1 MSVSDDMLHEVVSF
15 KEVIDIIPLEM
26 GDEGEEIRQPAPYV
40 TGALFFMTVLV
51 QLYLLVLGP
60 SEALAFYETYS
71 LVPVNLFHGVHVDS
85 LVTYMFLHGNLIHLI
100 VNGVALYGAGSI
112 VERDIGHAR
121 YLMVF
126 LSSGI
131 SAGLIHCF
139 MNPSSSI
146 PLVGSSGAIFG
157 IIAILFLLMPFKITF
172 ALVVPLPSVVV
183 GLMLSA
189 VELSAFWMATD
200 VGIAHDAHL
209 VGFITGGA
217 CAFLIDRKRA
227 LKGLF
232 IAIVFLAVIYYLG
245 AYFNLIPAT
254 SIALR

>member
-1 MSVSDDMLHEVVSF
+1 
-15 KEVIDIIPLEM
+15 VIDIIPLEM
-26 GDEGEEIRQPAPYV
+26 EDEGKERRQPVPYV
-40 TGALFFMTVLV
+40 TGALLFMTVLV
-51 QLYLLVLGP
+51 QLYLLILGP
-60 SEALAFYETYS
+60 PTTLEFYEMYS
-71 LVPVNLFHGVHVDS
+71 LVPVNLFDGVHIDS
-85 LVTYMFLHGNLIHLI
+85 LITYMFLHGNLMHLI

-112 VERDIGHAR
+112 VERDIGHTR
-121 YLMVF
+121 CLMVF
-126 LSSGI
+126 LFSGI

-139 MNPSSSI
+139 LNPSSGV

-157 IIAILFLLMPFKITF
+157 IIAVLFLLMPFKITF

-189 VELSAFWMATD
+189 VELSAFWMASD

-232 IAIVFLAVIYYLG
+232 IAIVVLAVIYYLG
-245 AYFNLIPAT
+245 AYLNLIPAM